1 MRNCAQSQ
9 SYILSL
15 CRLGRVDVITLCPST
30 SMRNQGGSSDPGSGS
45 AAVDTLRGNIKA
57 FLVRPRGCSA
67 QAHVVLWRRW
77 QRVKRRSLH
86 ARRGIRP
93 YDHETE
99 TTTDVERSARSAER
113 HSIIT
118 HLFNTLVSVFKIPVL
133 QLLEMDRA

>member
-1 MRNCAQSQ
+1 
-9 SYILSL
+9 
-15 CRLGRVDVITLCPST
+15 
-30 SMRNQGGSSDPGSGS
+30 MRNQGGSSDPGSGS

-57 FLVRPRGCSA
+57 FLAWLRGCSA
-67 QAHVVLWRRW
+67 QAHVVLWRQW

-93 YDHETE
+93 CDHETE
-99 TTTDVERSARSAER
+99 TTSDVERPAQSAEH

-118 HLFNTLVSVFKIPVL
+118 HLVYTLVSVFKILVL